1 MSRSMMLGLAAVAGV
16 TAFVLGCG
24 SDAVASDANA
34 GGGADGSSSTEVPA
48 VFRRFAGTVEVSVD
62 GDEIVLRSND
72 VPNHRSPYFA
82 PGDARYEAYNGS
94 NPGFQ
99 RNPFTIQEQQLVIR
113 IPRTPR
119 KAASSS
125 PTPLGPI
132 GMAVNGVAIFN
143 QYAGGGRPLTNEI
156 NGFDQYNGHPQQTG
170 AYHYHAEP
178 LYLTETNGADAL
190 VGFLLDGFP
199 VYGPVENGRRV
210 TNADLDDLHG
220 HFGATADYPDGIY
233 HYHVTAEDPYINGA
247 GFYGT
252 PGTASR

>member
-1 MSRSMMLGLAAVAGV
+1 MMNRTMIMASAGAAGV
-16 TAFVLGCG
+16 LAFVLGCG
-24 SDAVASDANA
+24 GNAVASGTG
-34 GGGADGSSSTEVPA
+34 GGGAADEVPA
-48 VFRRFAGTVEVSVD
+48 VFRRFAGTVEVSAD

-72 VPNHRSPYFA
+72 VPDHGSPYF
-82 PGDARYEAYNGS
+82 PVGDPRHQAYDGS
-94 NPGFQ
+94 NPAFRQ
-99 RNPFTIQEQQLVIR
+99 NPFQIREQQLVIR
-113 IPRTPR
+113 IPRNPR
-119 KAASSS
+119 RAASSS

-143 QYAGGGRPLTNEI
+143 QYAGGGRPLTDEI
-156 NGFDQYNGHPQQTG
+156 NGFDQHNGHPQQTG

-178 LYLTETNGADAL
+178 FHLTRTRGSGAL
-190 VGFLLDGFP
+190 IGFLLDGFP

-220 HFGATADYPDGIY
+220 HMGATADYPNGIY

-247 GFYGT
+247 GFYGV